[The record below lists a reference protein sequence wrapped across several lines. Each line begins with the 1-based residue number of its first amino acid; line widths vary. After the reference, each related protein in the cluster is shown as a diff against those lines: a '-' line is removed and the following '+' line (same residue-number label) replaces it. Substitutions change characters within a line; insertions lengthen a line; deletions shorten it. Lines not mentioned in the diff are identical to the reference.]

1 MSALGQRIEKIKEQ
15 HPTLD
20 ERLERY
26 RRDREKYDKQR
37 EGRSETQKY
46 PPQRGVRRGYRV

>member
-1 MSALGQRIEKIKEQ
+1 MSKLDRRIERFRER

-20 ERLERY
+20 ESLERY
-26 RRDREKYDKQR
+26 RRDREKYDRQCD
-37 EGRSETQKY
+37 GRSETQKY